1 MYKRNTSHW
10 FKHWDFILLDFI
22 LIEAAFYVA
31 YVVRNGDLTLQMD
44 TFMRSIFIVLGLI
57 DLVMGFLMET
67 YRGVLRRGY
76 WMEAKAVAR
85 HVIVVCAGVIVY
97 LFVIKESAWLTVME
111 GGEHWFHTDE
121 QMRFLN
127 QWLRTKASE

>member
-44 TFMRSIFIVLGLI
+44 TFMRSIFLVLGLI

-67 YRGVLRRGY
+67 YRGILRRG
-76 WMEAKAVAR
+76 
-85 HVIVVCAGVIVY
+85 
-97 LFVIKESAWLTVME
+97 
-111 GGEHWFHTDE
+111 
-121 QMRFLN
+121 
-127 QWLRTKASE
+127 